1 MRELRAGVI
10 GAGHMGEYHV
20 RVYAELMG
28 IKLAA
33 VCDINKER
41 ANEVANHYNTIAYND
56 YRHLFGKVDFVSIAV
71 PTCLHFKIAKDFLSA
86 GIPVLLEKPMTRTIE
101 EGKELFN
108 IARGKGVILH
118 IGHVERF
125 NAAVQELK
133 NIVENPMLIETRR
146 LGPYNPRVKDIG
158 VVMDL
163 MIHDIDIILN
173 LVNSEVEKINV
184 TGASVYSEHEDLAN
198 IQMIFKSG
206 CIANI
211 TASRVTEHK
220 IRTLAVTQKDAYIFL
235 DYTDQD
241 LHIHRQAASEYI
253 LTKEALRYKQE
264 SFIERI
270 FVHKDNPL
278 KLEILNFINSV
289 IKKKKSNSEM
299 GDLRSLAM
307 ALDVVEMLKKQKM
320 IKNAGK

>member
-10 GAGHMGEYHV
+10 GTGQMGKYHV
-20 RVYAELMG
+20 RIYAELMG

-41 ANEVANHYNTIAYND
+41 ANEVANQYNTIAYDD
-56 YRHLFGKVDFVSIAV
+56 YRQLFGKVDFVSIAV
-71 PTCLHFKIAKDFLSA
+71 PTSLHYKVAKDFLSA

-101 EGKELFN
+101 EGKELFR
-108 IARGKGVILH
+108 IAKAKGVVLH
-118 IGHVERF
+118 VGHVERF

-184 TGASVYSEHEDLAN
+184 IGNSVYSEHEDLAN
-198 IQMIFKSG
+198 IQMVFKSG
-206 CIANI
+206 CLANI

-241 LHIHRQAASEYI
+241 LHIHRQAASEYR

-278 KLEILNFINSV
+278 KLEILYFINNV

-299 GDLRSLAM
+299 EDLRSLAM

-320 IKNAGK
+320 IKNAS